1 MSEPLES
8 GGKPV
13 TRGHDVLF
21 TQRMRAASK
30 HIHRSSDNLVN
41 LKLIIAFTNRE
52 RYGAALSL
60 FYHVFRA
67 LEEHMAALTDDPG
80 TCTQHVPCCCPAP
93 HTLCIC
99 MLVPRHAWRVA
110 IEWDCYVDSPPIAVG
125 DAVLRQLSAMLPEF
139 ERAPAFETDLAYLMG

>member
-13 TRGHDVLF
+13 TEGHDVLF
-21 TQRMRAASK
+21 TQHMRAASK
-30 HIHRSSDNLVN
+30 HIHRSSNNLVN
-41 LKLIIAFTNRE
+41 LKLIIVFTNRE

-67 LEEHMAALTDDPG
+67 LEEHMAALEDDPG
-80 TCTQHVPCCCPAP
+80 TCTQHVSCCCPAYI
-93 HTLCIC
+93 HCAYACSCQGMHDALQSNGI
-99 MLVPRHAWRVA
+99 
-110 IEWDCYVDSPPIAVG
+110 VDSPPMAVG

-139 ERAPAFETDLAYLMG
+139 QRAPAFETDLAYLMG